1 MSDYYANKR
10 YQDRRLFAREII
22 KSCLSIYTMIVRL
35 FEDSDYRNVSKNEGS
50 FYRGNELNACRTLS
64 FFSFSLPPFQFQRR
78 FTIHLE
84 MGSYLVRIG
93 RILVFLYS

>member
-50 FYRGNELNACRTLS
+50 FYRGNETHACRTLS
-64 FFSFSLPPFQFQRR
+64 FSSFSLPSRSNFNEDLR
-78 FTIHLE
+78 FTSKWVLISFVSDE
-84 MGSYLVRIG
+84 
-93 RILVFLYS
+93 F

>member
-1 MSDYYANKR
+1 MSNYYANKR

-50 FYRGNELNACRTLS
+50 FYRGNETQRVSNS
-64 FFSFSLPPFQFQRR
+64 FFFSFPLPPRSNFNEDLR
-78 FTIHLE
+78 FTSKWVLISFVSDE
-84 MGSYLVRIG
+84 
-93 RILVFLYS
+93 F